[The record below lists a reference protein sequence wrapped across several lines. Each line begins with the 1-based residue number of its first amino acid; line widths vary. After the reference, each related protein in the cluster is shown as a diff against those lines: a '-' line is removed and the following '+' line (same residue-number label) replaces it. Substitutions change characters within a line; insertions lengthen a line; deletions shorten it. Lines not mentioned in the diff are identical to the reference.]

1 MSLVSC
7 CLFTAA
13 AINEIKVRKS
23 RQGDINQVCAAALN
37 PKMLLVHV
45 KLTKALLASASPKAT
60 NASEVAGGLPAS
72 NQANSE
78 PGIAVRLAAVA
89 AECNC

>member
-1 MSLVSC
+1 
-7 CLFTAA
+7 
-13 AINEIKVRKS
+13 
-23 RQGDINQVCAAALN
+23 
-37 PKMLLVHV
+37 MLLVHV

-72 NQANSE
+72 NQANSD

-89 AECNC
+89 AECNG